1 MLANACFDGGEVGT
15 KIGDSSQGIAPAPLL
30 IVNNGWRDMLRK
42 YDHLHLSFAFICC
55 LNELLTTSFP
65 HSLDGTGYI
74 YASSHN
80 CESIIT
86 IIKKN
91 VLKPEID
98 KKKFSFLLKVDTGFS
113 SDTALRYVSRS
124 IRIRKH

>member
-1 MLANACFDGGEVGT
+1 MGT

-80 CESIIT
+80 CESNNNNN
-86 IIKKN
+86 KN
-91 VLKPEID
+91 RRLE
-98 KKKFSFLLKVDTGFS
+98 
-113 SDTALRYVSRS
+113 A
-124 IRIRKH
+124 